1 MRRAKATRKPPAK
14 ATKPKIKPF
23 TKSRRKVVRKKRAT
37 RKNVHQLSYKD
48 SHSIGRRKSTN
59 VPTYSESG
67 RLYYDL
73 YVRYGLSGTFE
84 NKEEKPPKVV
94 DHNCGFESD
103 FSDTTTVACNENTG
117 PSSSAKKV
125 KIERKK
131 KRQSVKR
138 SQSPVKS
145 PSSPLNSR
153 REASLNAEAKVNMLF
168 ESTKESKNKRR
179 SLPALPTTTIKN
191 EESSESGDKSSCE
204 KRTLRKR
211 VTKARSTR
219 LSEPPPH
226 TIVSPK
232 KRLAGLNAT
241 AIISACIKSPDP
253 DRRKIRRGRPP
264 KSSLKP
270 PPPQKVEEV
279 SSSKNK
285 NVQSDPAIS
294 SPPSLSPPPVPATT
308 STTCQ
313 IKTPIPNTS
322 NAITTLA
329 TVSADTKVVPASAM
343 STLERF
349 QSQKVISYGP
359 KCIGVE
365 NISRQIIHVPAQSH
379 CAPGPSYANP
389 VSQQLQQHQRIVS
402 HPIASFTPPS
412 QNHSMIMLPDSSS
425 FSPQLP
431 NPVTAAADMQHHPC
445 FTTNQYYLSPFS
457 GTGGQNQQ
465 HQTFYMSIPSP
476 APQFQFFSAAP
487 FTYMQPSAQSF
498 MPNNSYM
505 LPMSFSP
512 QLYSRF
518 PFGGGCF
525 VPRPVFAAVPQPSP
539 QLTPSPQTSLVSGM
553 GSPSTVNQP
562 SQTTQRIDRAVSP
575 IALAPSTSTPVKKP
589 SSSKRNSATVS
600 TATAAMNAPEK
611 EKPSPCLWKWVGE
624 PIEKRVFL
632 KPNSPPVTR
641 LCYPSMR
648 HQKDGMVVSPGDN
661 VLLCSGPDRQGAPHV
676 AKVTALF
683 NDPDSGTKMMALL
696 WYYRP
701 ESLVPPRRNGVIDC
715 ELFASRHCDVNPV
728 DCIDDLAYVYSAL
741 PYARFMALAKYKQE
755 CRTHRRSISIVPP
768 LHKTSKDAAITSTS
782 SKVNPSGDVSEF
794 PEEAVISNVFLCRAW
809 YDFHSRR
816 VMRNLK
822 TLNNSHNITIM
833 TTSTTNNNGSTT
845 TRQQHPQ
852 PVTSSSPVGQT
863 TRPDVFESTAI
874 QPSAEEDL
882 SNGRAVLETT
892 AELSINWA
900 DHGEQIAMSL
910 GGGRGLV
917 SRPSPSPRK
926 KQDI

>member
-1 MRRAKATRKPPAK
+1 MRRAKATRKPSAK
-14 ATKPKIKPF
+14 SAKPKIKSL
-23 TKSRRKVVRKKRAT
+23 TKSRRKVIQKRRVT

-73 YVRYGLSGTFE
+73 HVRYGLSGTFE
-84 NKEEKPPKVV
+84 NKEEKPPKVAN
-94 DHNCGFESD
+94 HNCGFESD
-103 FSDTTTVACNENTG
+103 FSDTTTVACNENMA

-125 KIERKK
+125 KVERKK
-131 KRQSVKR
+131 KRQSTKR

-145 PSSPLNSR
+145 PPSALNSR

-179 SLPALPTTTIKN
+179 SLPALPVTTIKN
-191 EESSESGDKSSCE
+191 EDSSEFGDKSSSE

-219 LSEPPPH
+219 LSEPSPP
-226 TIVSPK
+226 TTVSPK

-241 AIISACIKSPDP
+241 AIISACIKSPDSDNKKP
-253 DRRKIRRGRPP
+253 RRGRPP
-264 KSSLKP
+264 KSSLKSSP
-270 PPPQKVEEV
+270 PHKVEEV
-279 SSSKNK
+279 SSSKDK
-285 NVQSDPAIS
+285 NVQSDPAK
-294 SPPSLSPPPVPATT
+294 PPSPSLPPPPVTATANT
-308 STTCQ
+308 STMSQ
-313 IKTPIPNTS
+313 IRTPIPSTS

-379 CAPGPSYANP
+379 CVPGPSYANP
-389 VSQQLQQHQRIVS
+389 ASQQLQQHHRLVS
-402 HPIASFTPPS
+402 HPIASFSPS

-425 FSPQLP
+425 FSPQPP
-431 NPVTAAADMQHHPC
+431 NPVTSAADMQHHPC

-512 QLYSRF
+512 QLYSGF
-518 PFGGGCF
+518 PFGGSCF
-525 VPRPVFAAVPQPSP
+525 VPRPMFAAVPQPSH
-539 QLTPSPQTSLVSGM
+539 QLTPLPQTSLVSGM

-562 SQTTQRIDRAVSP
+562 SKTTQRIDRAVSP

-589 SSSKRNSATVS
+589 SNSKRNSATVS
-600 TATAAMNAPEK
+600 TATAATITPEK
-611 EKPSPCLWKWVGE
+611 KPSPCLWKWVGE
-624 PIEKRVFL
+624 PVEKRVFL
-632 KPNSPPVTR
+632 KLASVIQNCLDSMVMHRLTCSSVRLEITCSMYAQWAKWLTALPNSPPVMR

-741 PYARFMALAKYKQE
+741 PYARFMALTKYKQE

-768 LHKTSKDAAITSTS
+768 LHKTSKDAAITSTT
-782 SKVNPSGDVSEF
+782 SKVSLRCHGLLRVTY
-794 PEEAVISNVFLCRAW
+794 FLR
-809 YDFHSRR
+809 
-816 VMRNLK
+816 
-822 TLNNSHNITIM
+822 
-833 TTSTTNNNGSTT
+833 
-845 TRQQHPQ
+845 
-852 PVTSSSPVGQT
+852 
-863 TRPDVFESTAI
+863 
-874 QPSAEEDL
+874 
-882 SNGRAVLETT
+882 
-892 AELSINWA
+892 
-900 DHGEQIAMSL
+900 
-910 GGGRGLV
+910 
-917 SRPSPSPRK
+917 
-926 KQDI
+926 